1 MKKIYNLN
9 NGRVE
14 IFQLGQDDYETAKF
28 VLDELGTMPIEERLL
43 KKDNPSNW
51 FTPKKGIV
59 YECGAYILRK
69 SNPKEVQKTRFLL
82 NDYIFGGLEF
92 ERLTARN
99 DIHGNDLYLLEP
111 SYPFNNVN
119 IQLTKDLY
127 LQTLI
132 ENEEYASSI
141 LQESNLDRIKRLFSI
156 SDKPIDTIDIEE
168 MAKVYDLV
176 EEKPEAYRKKM
187 SAIEDSTKV
196 FQKLR

>member
-28 VLDELGTMPIEERLL
+28 ILDELGTMPIEERLL

-51 FTPKKGIV
+51 FTRKKGIV

-82 NDYIFGGLEF
+82 NDYIFGSFEL
-92 ERLTARN
+92 ERLDARN

-111 SYPFNNVN
+111 SYPYNNVN

-127 LQTLI
+127 LQILI
-132 ENEEYASSI
+132 ENEIYANPI

-156 SDKPIDTIDIEE
+156 SENPIETIDVEE
-168 MAKVYDLV
+168 MFKVYDLI
-176 EEKPEAYRKKM
+176 EENQEAYKIIM
-187 SAIEDSTKV
+187 TEIEESTKV

>member
-1 MKKIYNLN
+1 MRKIYNIN

-14 IFQLGQDDYETAKF
+14 IFQLGQNDYETKKF
-28 VLDELGTMPIEERLL
+28 ILDELGTMPMEDRLL
-43 KKDNPSNW
+43 KKDNPSW

-59 YECGAYILRK
+59 YECGAYVLRRSNSKELKK
-69 SNPKEVQKTRFLL
+69 SRFLL
-82 NDYIFGGLEF
+82 NDYIFGTLDV
-92 ERLTARN
+92 ERLDARE

-111 SYPFNNVN
+111 SYPYHNIN
-119 IQLTKDLY
+119 IQLTKDLF
-127 LQTLI
+127 LQALI

-196 FQKLR
+196 FQQII